1 MLDGREC
8 RTRFLRERTTLRR
21 ALWLSLERASRLQQ
35 RDEKPTCCW
44 PSSCPEEAEQG
55 GWESKEA
62 RVVKQFTTEE
72 VTEYT
77 ERKTLEIC
85 RCSNLSLQLTQHMY
99 MRTVPMLRRTTPK
112 EERKKCIDSQGC
124 EQSVFSLNH
133 SGKHPNSQGVGW
145 HSQEIPSEICQKN
158 SCTLKF
164 TVF

>member
-1 MLDGREC
+1 MLDSREC
-8 RTRFLRERTTLRR
+8 WTRFLRERTTLRR

-35 RDEKPTCCW
+35 RDEEPRCRW
-44 PSSCPEEAEQG
+44 PSSCPEETEQG

-72 VTEYT
+72 VTDYT

-85 RCSNLSLQLTQHMY
+85 RYSNLSLQLTQHMY

-133 SGKHPNSQGVGW
+133 SGKHPNSQGVGG
-145 HSQEIPSEICQKN
+145 IVRRFPQK
-158 SCTLKF
+158 SAKKTA
-164 TVF
+164 VH